1 MGLFFGGLAQFVG
14 GLLEYPRRNT
24 FGLVAFCCYG
34 GFWMGLSI
42 MEVLVAGGVLPAPPR
57 EAVAMFLSL
66 WGIVTFLLWL
76 CSLHLTLV
84 TSGLLLTLSI
94 LFWALAAGEYHPAVQ
109 QGAGGFGFFVA
120 LLAFYDATAALM
132 QEMYGCPIL
141 ARTCADVPTVPLKPL
156 WDRLALGAHGGSHAK
171 LANRSLTAKAA
182 IAPVPLR
189 PAPRRAPVPSTRV
202 AQTVAASA
210 EAASTARIIVQGRNM
225 EVTPS
230 MKDYAIQKV
239 AKAVHNFEG
248 AVKEVDIVEVTVFT
262 LRHGVVRVEDEE
274 EDIYAAMDLV
284 TDKLK
289 RKLSKLKEKAVQ
301 KSNWPGRG
309 GSKGGAHLGNVLD
322 TEVPELPTDR
332 VASLPP
338 EVVREKLLPLA
349 PMSVEEAVEQLE
361 NVGHD
366 FFVFADAADGG
377 VKVLYRRRS
386 HGYGIIVPQA

>member
-1 MGLFFGGLAQFVG
+1 M
-14 GLLEYPRRNT
+14 
-24 FGLVAFCCYG
+24 
-34 GFWMGLSI
+34 
-42 MEVLVAGGVLPAPPR
+42 
-57 EAVAMFLSL
+57 
-66 WGIVTFLLWL
+66 
-76 CSLHLTLV
+76 
-84 TSGLLLTLSI
+84 
-94 LFWALAAGEYHPAVQ
+94 
-109 QGAGGFGFFVA
+109 
-120 LLAFYDATAALM
+120 
-132 QEMYGCPIL
+132 
-141 ARTCADVPTVPLKPL
+141 
-156 WDRLALGAHGGSHAK
+156 
-171 LANRSLTAKAA
+171 
-182 IAPVPLR
+182 
-189 PAPRRAPVPSTRV
+189 PSTRV

-248 AVKEVDIVEVTVFT
+248 AVKEVDVRLSVRGKTARSTEAHHTRHQIVEVTVFT